1 MKYLDKEKK
10 METVTLNTINENL
23 KCVRKEIA
31 EIREHMVD
39 IDSILTKDDL
49 AALQEG
55 RNELKEN
62 KAITLEEFERQ
73 LNV

>member
-1 MKYLDKEKK
+1 MKYRDKEK

-39 IDSILTKDDL
+39 IDSILTKDDR
-49 AALQEG
+49 AALREG